1 MILDKIAEG
10 SEKRPKLVLA
20 LVVVLTVVL
29 GMGMLRI
36 EKETD
41 LMAFLPEEKESV
53 EATMEYMNEFGGHTY
68 ETILVRGDVLTPEA
82 IQEMTNLE
90 NEIRG
95 IPGFALS
102 VESYIDLLRA
112 QNVPDAMI
120 PVAAQ
125 APGAKEALSSMITPD
140 GKAAL
145 IQVRVDPDYE
155 GDIEPYLDI
164 LNEDRAL
171 NISYTGALTQG
182 HDMLGLID
190 KDNTVLLPLAVL
202 LVIVVL
208 LLTYRR
214 LSDVVLPFVII
225 AVSVIWVL
233 GIMGYT
239 GLTFSN
245 IFVAIIPLIFGVAVA
260 YSVHMLT
267 RYYEE
272 RRKGVA
278 AGKAAVSSIQ
288 TVGMAILLTA
298 VTTAFGFG
306 SFGISELPPLRNFGL
321 ILVMGILFNFVLVV
335 TLLPSLLVLRDS
347 KKPPE
352 PERVSRVNTFLDRI
366 SLAVLR
372 KRKAVLAIAGI
383 SALACLMLLPGISTS
398 ISYDDMLPDESP
410 TISTE
415 KEVAELFG
423 ASGQPIIVMMEGNIV
438 EDYQTI
444 AQMENEIRS
453 IDLTTEE
460 GVPMVSQ
467 VISFADV
474 LYQTQGDLQSA
485 LTDPQSAA
493 LLNQT
498 LILDTTSPSFMKKG
512 VVLVLVQAE
521 TDQEAHEITEEI
533 RKICAG
539 YPSLNARVGGS
550 PALMADILQGMQSAQ
565 IRTTALALV
574 LSLLAVSVLFRSA
587 LLGLFTMIPV
597 GLTVAWAFGV
607 LTIAGWS
614 LDLFTIM
621 VSALIIGIGIDFSI
635 HVTHRCREEFKRTR
649 NTDKALDET
658 VLHVGKALTSATAT
672 TAGAFL
678 VLAFSSMPIITRF
691 GLLVAAVIF
700 LSFLAALFFLPSV
713 LVFYFNRKS

>member
-20 LVVVLTVVL
+20 LVVVLTIVL

-41 LMAFLPEEKESV
+41 MMAFLPEEKESV
-53 EATMEYMNEFGGHTY
+53 ETTMEYMNEFGGHTY
-68 ETILVRGDVLTPEA
+68 ETILVKGDVLTPEA

-352 PERVSRVNTFLDRI
+352 PERVSRVNTYLDRI

-383 SALACLMLLPGISTS
+383 SALVCLMLLPGISTS

-423 ASGQPIIVMMEGNIV
+423 GSGQPIIVMMEGNIV

-444 AQMENEIRS
+444 VQMENEIRS
-453 IDLTTEE
+453 IDLTTDE
-460 GVPMVSQ
+460 GIPMVSQ

-485 LTDPQSAA
+485 LVNPQSAA

-512 VVLVLVQAE
+512 VVLVLVQAK

-533 RKICAG
+533 RETCTG
-539 YPSLNARVGGS
+539 YSSLNARVGGS
-550 PALMADILQGMQSAQ
+550 PALLADILQGMQSTQ
-565 IRTTALALV
+565 IRTTALALI

-587 LLGLFTMIPV
+587 LLGAFTMIPV
-597 GLTVAWAFGV
+597 GLTVAWEFGV
-607 LTIAGWS
+607 LTIAGWN

-635 HVTHRCREEFKRTR
+635 HVTHRCREEFERTR

-700 LSFLAALFFLPSV
+700 LSFLAALFVLPSV